1 MDMKDALGVDRLCFS
16 YTQGDE
22 ILSDVSFDLAE
33 GESVALV
40 GPNGAGKTTLFMLLC
55 GILKPKT
62 GRITAA
68 GKPVV
73 PNRFNPQI
81 NYLFQLPDDQLFST
95 TVFDDVAFGP
105 LNMSLS
111 REEVLRRTEAALAQV
126 GCNHLKD
133 RPSHHLSGGEKRM
146 IAIATILTMMPDI
159 ILFDEPTS
167 NLDSTNRRK
176 VIEIISGLGQ
186 TLLIASHD
194 LEFLLEAASRV
205 LLMDRG
211 RIVAEGPIRDV
222 LSDESLLRAHGLEK
236 PHSLVHHSRV
246 PHRHLEAPESEI

>member
-1 MDMKDALGVDRLCFS
+1 MRTSLSVDSLCFS
-16 YTQGDE
+16 YTAGVEVLED
-22 ILSDVSFDLAE
+22 LSFSIGE

-55 GILKPKT
+55 GILRPT
-62 GRITAA
+62 SGTVEVDGRPI
-68 GKPVV
+68 V

-81 NYLFQLPDDQLFST
+81 NYLFQSPDDQLFSS

-105 LNMSLS
+105 MNAGLT
-111 REEVLRRTEAALAQV
+111 RKEVIERTAAALENV
-126 GCNHLKD
+126 GSGALKD

-146 IAIATILTMMPDI
+146 VAIATILSMMPQV

-167 NLDSTNRRK
+167 NLDSRNRRK

-194 LEFLLEAASRV
+194 LEFLLEAAQRV
-205 LLMDRG
+205 LLIDRG
-211 RIVAEGPIRDV
+211 RIIADGAIRDI
-222 LSDESLLRAHGLEK
+222 LSNDNLLRSHGLEK
-236 PHSLVHHSRV
+236 PHSLVHHSRI
-246 PHRHLEAPESEI
+246 PHGHTEPSKSEG